1 MDLYKQA
8 GVNPFSGCLI
18 AMIQLPIFMGLWQ
31 TLNNS
36 VALRH
41 APFLYIDNLA
51 APDALFKFPQSIPF
65 LGDYFNILPLV
76 SVILMYIQM
85 KLFSPPPANEEAE
98 MQQKMFSVMMVF
110 MSFMFYKVPS
120 GLGLYFI
127 TSSLWALG
135 ERLLLPKLV
144 KSGPALVLSSDS
156 GAAASSSSRSSPK
169 DTTTTKPATGWRAK
183 WQQLLEEADKQ
194 RTIQN
199 DDKRPGQP
207 KGGGKDRPNRGKR

>member
-1 MDLYKQA
+1 
-8 GVNPFSGCLI
+8 
-18 AMIQLPIFMGLWQ
+18 
-31 TLNNS
+31 
-36 VALRH
+36 
-41 APFLYIDNLA
+41 
-51 APDALFKFPQSIPF
+51 
-65 LGDYFNILPLV
+65 
-76 SVILMYIQM
+76 
-85 KLFSPPPANEEAE
+85 

-199 DDKRPGQP
+199 DDKRPGQS